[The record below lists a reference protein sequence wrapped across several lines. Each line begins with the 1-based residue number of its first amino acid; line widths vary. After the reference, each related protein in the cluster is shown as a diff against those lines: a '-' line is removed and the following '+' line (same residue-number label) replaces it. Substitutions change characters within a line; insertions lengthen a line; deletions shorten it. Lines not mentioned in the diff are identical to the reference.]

1 MEAEAEVEAP
11 AIRALGFLFKLT
23 EVFLWTDD
31 APIDET
37 EVSASFV
44 RQGNLAETAFSSCQG
59 ACSSEVES
67 TVNDYTPSEDMELI
81 RQMNDLGLPVSFGTN
96 KEKRATIPKGKR
108 KSARMKPLSGHNK
121 NERELEVSRKSEVL
135 AVSTVALHDNTN
147 ITLCGTR
154 LDQSETSY
162 YDIAEGIDEHHYPSG
177 DSSSLTAI
185 ISSSIAQEQ
194 TSGELSGETANLA
207 MDSDTISSSIV
218 PKYDSKVGVHSVT
231 LNTEASPE
239 NVPQNTAFEL
249 DEEMDKRPAECKNSE
264 GSFMAYYDR
273 EGGNLCVDIRAEQV
287 LISEPA
293 VSSDPSSDMFDHVK
307 LSCKSFGNLEDW
319 TVIWD
324 SFYMRNYFYNNKT
337 HESTWYPPPG
347 MEHLAFSDSAST
359 EMTVNTAEG
368 EVGPLF
374 SCDHIKTSTLCGSED
389 KTDLL
394 EKVENEDKLSSHP
407 LCEVSYELEPAAGDF
422 VSSMSPPTVS
432 CSSGHLDELVGLASC
447 FETNGNFAKVPVS
460 SSSDPQNHIYSL
472 TTDLTKA
479 VSEEACTSNTQ
490 VVHVTSATVELD
502 SQHNPVIAKRKK
514 KVRRSRSQRKILSD
528 NNEGTTEECPA
539 DVIKYW
545 CQRYVLFSKFDDGVK
560 MDKEGWFSVTPE
572 LIARHHAS
580 RCGNGVIVDC
590 FTGVGGNAIQF
601 AKRSNHVIAI
611 DIDPQKIDCAQHNAA
626 IYGVDGGIDFIL
638 GDYFQLAPKL
648 KADTVFLS
656 PPWGGPDYARV
667 QTYDIKTML
676 KPCDGHFLFNTARR
690 IASRVVMFLPRNVDL
705 NQLAELSLSAQ
716 PPWTLEVEKNFLN
729 GRLKAITA
737 YFSNTQV

>member
-528 NNEGTTEECPA
+528 NNE
-539 DVIKYW
+539 VSH
-545 CQRYVLFSKFDDGVK
+545 CQVQQKNALLMLSNTGVK
-560 MDKEGWFSVTPE
+560 
-572 LIARHHAS
+572 
-580 RCGNGVIVDC
+580 
-590 FTGVGGNAIQF
+590 
-601 AKRSNHVIAI
+601 
-611 DIDPQKIDCAQHNAA
+611 A

-737 YFSNTQV
+737 YFSNTQVRESEYFSHSDKFSDNLDGLRYL